1 MKAMLKIKDLK
12 VSYGKLRVLK
22 GVNLEIREGE
32 CVGVIGESG
41 TGKTTLALSIMRL
54 IGENGGANVG
64 GEILYKGKNLLKI
77 EKEVLRK
84 IRWNNISIVFQNKED
99 ALNPVYS
106 VLDQVKEPLI
116 EKGVDKKEATERA
129 IHFLTEV
136 GLPSRC
142 IKAYPHEL
150 SEGEKQRCLLAM
162 ALVNNPGF
170 LILDEPV
177 SSLDTTSKIEAIAK
191 INVLC
196 RGRSLLVLTH
206 DISSAA
212 KLTDKIAVLYG
223 GKIVELA
230 ATPLLLSRP
239 RHPYTRGLLRS
250 YPNMTTTKDLQG
262 MKGRMEPVESGCS
275 FYPRCTQAV
284 DICRQAEPEL
294 KRVGER
300 FLACHRGGIIP
311 FLEIANLTK
320 IFGSFKAINSVS
332 LTLYEGETLALVG
345 ESGAGKTTLAKSTV
359 GILEPEEG
367 EVYLEGKKVTQRD
380 KKFYKKVQMIFQN
393 PRESLSHRLNVLEAV
408 REPLDIHNS
417 GPIKEREKK
426 VAKVL
431 AEVELPS
438 DGDFVEK
445 YPHQL
450 SGGEV
455 QRVVIA
461 RALILNPKIL
471 VADEPTSSLDASVQ
485 AKIVKLLL
493 SLQEKRGLGILFITH
508 DIALARKVSDRLAV
522 MLQGRIIEEGLS
534 SKVVSNPS
542 ELYTKN
548 LLQAASTLDVDV
560 PNDRNLSKS
569 WQKEISRSWSLQ
581 TE

>member
-1 MKAMLKIKDLK
+1 MRTMLKIKDLK
-12 VSYGKLRVLK
+12 ISYGKLRVLK

-32 CVGVIGESG
+32 RMGVIGESG

-54 IGENGGANVG
+54 IGENGSANLG
-64 GEILYKGKNLLKI
+64 GEILYKGKNLL
-77 EKEVLRK
+77 EMEEEALRK

-106 VLDQVKEPLI
+106 VLEQVKEPLI
-116 EKGVDKKEATERA
+116 EKGVHKKEAGQRA
-129 IHFLTEV
+129 IRFLTRV

-162 ALVNNPGF
+162 ALISNPDF

-177 SSLDTTSKIEAIAK
+177 SSLDTISKIETIAK
-191 INVLC
+191 INALC
-196 RGRSLLVLTH
+196 KGRSLLVLTH

-212 KLTDKIAVLYG
+212 KLTDRVAVLYG

-230 ATPLLLSRP
+230 RTSLLLSNP

-284 DICRQAEPEL
+284 DICRQVEPEL
-294 KRVGER
+294 KRIGER

-320 IFGSFKAINSVS
+320 IFGSLKAIDSVS

-345 ESGAGKTTLAKSTV
+345 ESGAGKTTLAKSIV
-359 GILEPEEG
+359 GILKPEEG
-367 EVYLEGKKVTQRD
+367 KVYLEGKKVTQRD

-417 GPIKEREKK
+417 GSIKEKREK

-431 AEVELPS
+431 AEVELS
-438 DGDFVEK
+438 SEEYFLQK

-461 RALILNPKIL
+461 RALILNPEIL
-471 VADEPTSSLDASVQ
+471 IADEPTSSLDASIQ
-485 AKIVKLLL
+485 AKIIKLLL

-522 MLQGRIIEEGLS
+522 MLQGRIVEEGLS

-548 LLQAASTLDVDV
+548 LLQAAPALDVDAS
-560 PNDRNLSKS
+560 NDGNLSKS
-569 WQKEISRSWSLQ
+569 WQKKMARSWSLQ
-581 TE
+581 TK